1 MADQPAIADPIVPR
15 WVRLGMV
22 VVLAVPQLAIG
33 LWAVLAPA
41 SWFESF
47 PGIDPR
53 LVAAEPPFN
62 AHLATDAGAGFLA
75 IGVALAV
82 AAVWGQRRVVQLAL
96 ATCLAFTVPHTIYH
110 ATNPAPGLTA
120 GEDLLNVLV
129 LASSPAWV
137 AVFAWG
143 ARPRRS
149 EP

>member
-1 MADQPAIADPIVPR
+1 MADEPASSEESVAR

-22 VVLAVPQLAIG
+22 IVLAVPQLAIG

-41 SWFESF
+41 NWFEKF

-75 IGVALAV
+75 IGIALAV
-82 AAVWGQRRVVQLAL
+82 AAAWGRRQAVQLASSP
-96 ATCLAFTVPHTIYH
+96 AWPSPSRAPSTT
-110 ATNPAPGLTA
+110 TNPAPGLTA
-120 GEDLLNVLV
+120 GDDLLNVLV

-143 ARPRRS
+143 TRRHRKLG
-149 EP
+149 